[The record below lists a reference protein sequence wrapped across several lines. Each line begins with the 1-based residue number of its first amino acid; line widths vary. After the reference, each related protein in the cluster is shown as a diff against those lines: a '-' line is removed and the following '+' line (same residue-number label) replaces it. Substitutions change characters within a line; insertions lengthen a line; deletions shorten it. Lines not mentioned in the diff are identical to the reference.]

1 MNTKPLSLVL
11 ALAGSFAL
19 AGCASTYSGDPYYS
33 QSSARQYDQRNIGSQ
48 TVYHGVVESVREVA
62 LQRNDGIGGGAVL
75 GAVIGGLVGNQVGSG
90 SGRTAATIGGAAA
103 GGYIGD
109 RIQDS
114 RNYERGIEVT
124 VRLDDGRRMAVVQN
138 HDYRFHQG
146 QRVRIVGHGANAR
159 VVPYSY

>member
-1 MNTKPLSLVL
+1 MNTKPLLFSIAIASSV
-11 ALAGSFAL
+11 AL
-19 AGCASTYSGDPYYS
+19 AGCASTYAGDPYYS

-48 TVYHGVVESVREVA
+48 TVYYGVVEGVREVT

-75 GAVIGGLVGNQVGSG
+75 GAVVGGLAGNQIGSG

-109 RIQDS
+109 RVQDS
-114 RNYERGIEVT
+114 RNRERGVEVT
-124 VRLDDGRRMAVVQN
+124 VRLDNGQRMAVIQN

-159 VVPYSY
+159 VSPY